1 MGVVGKRSV
10 DSWLGFRSVGV
21 HYFRLVI
28 STPLPDTDAPMPRF
42 AVSSRFLA
50 PLGLLV
56 VSTQVTPLSAL
67 QLGGRPAE
75 EWALVLESGR
85 RLGSLEIDEV
95 VSRMGLQQGDVVA
108 DVGAGTGVFVVSL
121 ARAAG
126 ATGTVLAVEVDPG
139 FLPMIEQK
147 AVDGGVENVQTVLG
161 EFGDPKLPRRDIDV
175 AFFHDVIHHIEGR
188 QDYLQATARYMA
200 PGSRVVVVDY
210 HGGRPGAPHGNQ
222 PELQITLPQLR
233 EWMRVAGFELT
244 EEFDL
249 FDEKFFVVFT
259 KRE

>member
-1 MGVVGKRSV
+1 
-10 DSWLGFRSVGV
+10 
-21 HYFRLVI
+21 
-28 STPLPDTDAPMPRF
+28 MPRF

-75 EWALVLESGR
+75 EWAITLESGR

-95 VSRMGLQQGDVVA
+95 VSRMGLQEGDVVA
-108 DVGAGTGVFVVSL
+108 DVGAGTGVFAVSL

-175 AFFHDVIHHIEGR
+175 AFFHDVIHHIERR
-188 QDYLQATARYMA
+188 QEYFQATARYMA
-200 PGSRVVVVDY
+200 PGSRIVVVDY
-210 HGGRPGAPHGNQ
+210 HRGHPRAPHGDQ
-222 PELQITLPQLR
+222 PELQITLRQIT
-233 EWMRVAGFELT
+233 EWMGVAGFELT
-244 EEFDL
+244 QEFDL

>member
-1 MGVVGKRSV
+1 MLHSTK
-10 DSWLGFRSVGV
+10 FR
-21 HYFRLVI
+21 I
-28 STPLPDTDAPMPRF
+28 
-42 AVSSRFLA
+42 LA
-50 PLGLLV
+50 PLALLALFAPMV
-56 VSTQVTPLSAL
+56 PLAAL

-75 EWALVLESGR
+75 EWAITLESGR

-95 VSRMGLQQGDVVA
+95 VSRMEIQPGDVVA
-108 DVGAGTGVFVVSL
+108 DVGAGTGVFSVSL

-126 ATGTVLAVEVDPG
+126 PTGTVLAVEVDPG

-147 AVDGGVENVQTVLG
+147 AVDGGVANIQAVLG
-161 EFGDPKLPRRDIDV
+161 EFTDPKLPRSDIDV

-188 QDYLQATARYMA
+188 QAYLQTTARYMG

-210 HGGRPGAPHGNQ
+210 HGDHPRAPHRDR
-222 PELQITLPQLR
+222 PDLRITLRQVT
-233 EWMRVAGFELT
+233 EWMSVAGFDMT
-244 EEFDL
+244 QEFDL